1 MVRRP
6 SHDGRASPLVL
17 VRKLLS
23 RELLLLSLQ
32 RQHLPF
38 VFRTMGF
45 GKTHLEVQGLGL
57 GQAVGGVGAGEHK
70 VLVENM
76 SVNLSEIKLVTAASG
91 G

>member
-1 MVRRP
+1 
-6 SHDGRASPLVL
+6 
-17 VRKLLS
+17 
-23 RELLLLSLQ
+23 
-32 RQHLPF
+32 
-38 VFRTMGF
+38 MGF
-45 GKTHLEVQGLGL
+45 GKTHLEVQGLCL